1 MTMIDLII
9 SKLEREHLEK
19 LAELEKICFSTQAW
33 SYKSLEEELTNP
45 TAYFF
50 TALVSGEVAGY
61 IGMYIVCENCY
72 VTNVA
77 VFPQYRRQGIARAL
91 IKMAML
97 TADAMETDF
106 ISLEV
111 RPSNKAAIALY
122 KSFGFEQ
129 NGLRKNYYKNP
140 NEDALIMTKFFKRE

>member
-1 MTMIDLII
+1 MINLILTQMQ
-9 SKLEREHLEK
+9 SGHLEK
-19 LAELEKICFSTQAW
+19 LAELEKICFSSQAW
-33 SYKSLEEELTNP
+33 SYKSLEDELTNP
-45 TAYFF
+45 TAHFF
-50 TALVSGEVAGY
+50 VAEVDEDVAGY

-77 VFPQYRRQGIARAL
+77 VFPQYRRQGVARAL

-111 RPSNKAAIALY
+111 RPSNEAALSLY
-122 KSFGFEQ
+122 RSFGFEQ

-140 NEDALIMTKFFKRE
+140 TEDALIMTKFFKRE

>member
-1 MTMIDLII
+1 MINLILTQMQ
-9 SKLEREHLEK
+9 SGHLEK
-19 LAELEKICFSTQAW
+19 LAELEKICFSSQAW
-33 SYKSLEEELTNP
+33 SYKSLEDELTNP
-45 TAYFF
+45 TAHFF
-50 TALVSGEVAGY
+50 VAEVDEEVAGY
-61 IGMYIVCENCY
+61 IGMYVVCENCY

-77 VFPQYRRQGIARAL
+77 VFPQYRRQGVARAL

-111 RPSNKAAIALY
+111 RPSNEAALSLY
-122 KSFGFEQ
+122 RSFGFEQ

-140 NEDALIMTKFFKRE
+140 TEDALIMTKFFKRE

>member
-1 MTMIDLII
+1 MINLILTQMQ
-9 SKLEREHLEK
+9 SGHLEK
-19 LAELEKICFSTQAW
+19 LAELEKICFSSQAW
-33 SYKSLEEELTNP
+33 SYKSLEDELTNP
-45 TAYFF
+45 TAHFF
-50 TALVSGEVAGY
+50 VAEVDEDVAGY
-61 IGMYIVCENCY
+61 IGMYIVCGHCY

-77 VFPQYRRQGIARAL
+77 VFPQYRRQGVARAL

-111 RPSNKAAIALY
+111 RPSNEAALSLY
-122 KSFGFEQ
+122 RSFGFEQ

-140 NEDALIMTKFFKRE
+140 TEDALIMTKFFKRE

>member
-1 MTMIDLII
+1 MINLILTQMQ
-9 SKLEREHLEK
+9 SGHLEK
-19 LAELEKICFSTQAW
+19 LAELEKICFSSQAW
-33 SYKSLEEELTNP
+33 SYKSLEDELTNP
-45 TAYFF
+45 TAHFF
-50 TALVSGEVAGY
+50 VAEVDEEVAGY

-77 VFPQYRRQGIARAL
+77 VFPQYRRQGVARAL

-111 RPSNKAAIALY
+111 RPSNEAALSLY
-122 KSFGFEQ
+122 RSFGFEQ

-140 NEDALIMTKFFKRE
+140 TEDALIMTKFFKRE

>member
-1 MTMIDLII
+1 MINLILTQMQ
-9 SKLEREHLEK
+9 SGHLEK
-19 LAELEKICFSTQAW
+19 LAELEKICFSSQAW
-33 SYKSLEEELTNP
+33 SYKSLEDELTNS
-45 TAYFF
+45 TAHFF
-50 TALVSGEVAGY
+50 VAEVDEEVAGY

-77 VFPQYRRQGIARAL
+77 VFPQYRRQGVATAL

-111 RPSNKAAIALY
+111 RPSNEPAISLY
-122 KSFGFEQ
+122 QSFGFEQ

-140 NEDALIMTKFFKRE
+140 TEDAWIMTKFFKRE

>member
-1 MTMIDLII
+1 MINLILTQMQ
-9 SKLEREHLEK
+9 SGHLEK
-19 LAELEKICFSTQAW
+19 LAELEKICFSSQAW
-33 SYKSLEEELTNP
+33 SYKSLEDELTNP
-45 TAYFF
+45 TAHFF
-50 TALVSGEVAGY
+50 VAEVDEEVAGY
-61 IGMYIVCENCY
+61 IGMYVVCENCY

-111 RPSNKAAIALY
+111 RPSNEPAISLY
-122 KSFGFEQ
+122 QSFGVEQ

-140 NEDALIMTKFFKRE
+140 TEDAWIMTKFFKRE

>member
-1 MTMIDLII
+1 MINLILTQMQ
-9 SKLEREHLEK
+9 SGHLEK
-19 LAELEKICFSTQAW
+19 LAELEKICFSSQAW
-33 SYKSLEEELTNP
+33 SYKSLEDELTNP
-45 TAYFF
+45 TAHFF
-50 TALVSGEVAGY
+50 VAEVDEEVAGY
-61 IGMYIVCENCY
+61 IGMYVVCENCY

-77 VFPQYRRQGIARAL
+77 VFPQYRRQGVATAL

-111 RPSNKAAIALY
+111 RPSNEPAISLY
-122 KSFGFEQ
+122 QSFGFGQ

-140 NEDALIMTKFFKRE
+140 TEDAWIMTKFFKRE

>member
-1 MTMIDLII
+1 MINLILTQMQ
-9 SKLEREHLEK
+9 SGHLEK
-19 LAELEKICFSTQAW
+19 LAELEKICFSSQAW
-33 SYKSLEEELTNP
+33 SYKSLEDELTNP
-45 TAYFF
+45 TAHFF
-50 TALVSGEVAGY
+50 VAEVDEEVAGY
-61 IGMYIVCENCY
+61 IGMYVVCENCY

-77 VFPQYRRQGIARAL
+77 VFPQYRRQGVAKAL

-97 TADAMETDF
+97 TADTMETDF

-111 RPSNKAAIALY
+111 RPSNEPAISLY

-140 NEDALIMTKFFKRE
+140 TEDALIMTKFFNKKE

>member
-1 MTMIDLII
+1 MINLILTQMQ
-9 SKLEREHLEK
+9 SGHLEK
-19 LAELEKICFSTQAW
+19 LAELEKICFSSQAW
-33 SYKSLEEELTNP
+33 SYKSLEDELTNP
-45 TAYFF
+45 TAHFF
-50 TALVSGEVAGY
+50 VAEVDEEVAGY

-77 VFPQYRRQGIARAL
+77 VFPQYRRQGVARAL

-111 RPSNKAAIALY
+111 RPSNEAALSLY
-122 KSFGFEQ
+122 RSFGFEQ

-140 NEDALIMTKFFKRE
+140 TEDALIMTKFFKRL

>member
-1 MTMIDLII
+1 MMINLILTQMQ
-9 SKLEREHLEK
+9 SGHLEK
-19 LAELEKICFSTQAW
+19 LAELEKICFSSQAW
-33 SYKSLEEELTNP
+33 SYKSLEDELTNP
-45 TAYFF
+45 TAHFF
-50 TALVSGEVAGY
+50 VAEVDEDVAGY

-77 VFPQYRRQGIARAL
+77 VFPQYRRQGVARAL

-111 RPSNKAAIALY
+111 RPSNEAALSLY
-122 KSFGFEQ
+122 RSFGFEQ

-140 NEDALIMTKFFKRE
+140 TEDALIMTKFFKRE